1 MTSHHPIEASENPVS
16 HAASFVRERLQLNA
30 DQHSDKCMLGVILGS
45 GLGGAADRL
54 MALGGRDVLYAEIP
68 GMPATG
74 VAGHTGR
81 LICGQV
87 HGVTVLM
94 LQGRVHTYEGRSA
107 ADVTFG
113 TRLLS
118 ELGASGLIVTNAAG
132 GIRDGFRPGDL
143 MLIDGH
149 LSLFQPGTERINRS
163 SATTRGTS
171 TAFDVPRTASDS
183 GVLWDQKWIS
193 SAHRIATPLTV
204 YRGIYAMMPGPCYE
218 TPAEIRMLRTLGAD
232 AVGMSTIPE
241 ALCAVHCGMRTLG
254 VSCITN
260 VAAGLSSQT
269 LHHAEVTATANQIAA
284 AFQDWLWAVI
294 RTTSQQ
300 S

>member
-1 MTSHHPIEASENPVS
+1 MTNHYPIETAEHSVS
-16 HAASFVRERLQLNA
+16 RAVSFVRDRILFQS
-30 DQHSDKCMLGVILGS
+30 DQPVLGVILGS

-54 MALGGRDVLYAEIP
+54 LELGGCDVPYAEIP
-68 GMPATG
+68 DMPATG

-81 LICGQV
+81 SICGQV
-87 HGVTVLM
+87 HGFTVLM

-107 ADVTFG
+107 ADVSFG
-113 TRLLS
+113 THLLS
-118 ELGASGLIVTNAAG
+118 ELGASRLIVTNAAG

-149 LSLFQPGTERINRS
+149 FSFFQPGTERINRFS
-163 SATTRGTS
+163 SATSGAT
-171 TAFDVPRTASDS
+171 TAFDVPRTATGP
-183 GVLWDQKWIS
+183 GVLWDHEWIS
-193 SAHRIATPLTV
+193 SAQRISTPLTV
-204 YRGIYAMMPGPCYE
+204 HRGIYAMMPGPCYE
-218 TPAEIRMLRTLGAD
+218 TPAEIRMLRSLGAD